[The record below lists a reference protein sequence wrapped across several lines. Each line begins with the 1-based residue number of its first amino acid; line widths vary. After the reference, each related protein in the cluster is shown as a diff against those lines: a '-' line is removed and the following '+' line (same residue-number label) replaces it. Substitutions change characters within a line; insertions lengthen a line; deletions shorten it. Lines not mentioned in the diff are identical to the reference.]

1 MQSMVERRAGRIV
14 NLTTLAAAIPY
25 PFVSGYASAKAA
37 VLRFTDSLAAAAAPH
52 GISVFAI
59 SPGLV
64 DTKLLDGMTN
74 SAAGKRWLPEF
85 ESRTDWVPATAAGRL
100 VAELASGIGD
110 ELTGRFIHVSDDL
123 GDLVAQADEIVAADI
138 RILRLPTGL
147 QSP

>member
-1 MQSMVERRAGRIV
+1 MIERRTGRIV
-14 NLTTLAAAIPY
+14 NVTSLAAAIPY

-74 SAAGKRWLPEF
+74 SAAGKQWLPEF
-85 ESRTDWVPATAAGRL
+85 AARTDWVPATAAGRL
-100 VAELASGIGD
+100 VAELASGIAD

-123 GDLVAQADEIVAADI
+123 GELVAQADQIVAADI